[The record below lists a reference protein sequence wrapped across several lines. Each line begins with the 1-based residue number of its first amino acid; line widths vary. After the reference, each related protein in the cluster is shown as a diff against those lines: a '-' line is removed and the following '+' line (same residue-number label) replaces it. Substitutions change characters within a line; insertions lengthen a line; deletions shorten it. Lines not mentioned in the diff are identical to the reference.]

1 MLALRG
7 YGRLSA
13 YRSIKGC
20 SVHNSSALQM
30 ALALAFWLR
39 DSGAGGSKMRIVG
52 IVALSAA
59 LVGCAAS
66 RQEVATRLGDQYVG
80 QNVDALVIKFGP
92 PASTF
97 KMNSGDTSYIW
108 QLGNQT
114 NINTDRGSGI
124 ASTQFCKVS
133 VIAAKMGVVSQ
144 LNTEDSNAG
153 GGLGGALGMYG
164 SICANRL
171 GMERQS

>member
-1 MLALRG
+1 M
-7 YGRLSA
+7 
-13 YRSIKGC
+13 
-20 SVHNSSALQM
+20 
-30 ALALAFWLR
+30 
-39 DSGAGGSKMRIVG
+39 
-52 IVALSAA
+52 
-59 LVGCAAS
+59 
-66 RQEVATRLGDQYVG
+66 LGDQYVG
-80 QNVDALVIKFGP
+80 QNVDALVIKFG
-92 PASTF
+92 TF

-114 NINTDRGSGI
+114 NINSDRGSGI

-133 VIAAKMGVVSQ
+133 VIGSKTGIVSQ

-171 GMERQS
+171 GMERQSAPPTGGT

>member
-1 MLALRG
+1 MRNLAM
-7 YGRLSA
+7 
-13 YRSIKGC
+13 
-20 SVHNSSALQM
+20 M
-30 ALALAFWLR
+30 ALC
-39 DSGAGGSKMRIVG
+39 
-52 IVALSAA
+52 AA
-59 LVGCAAS
+59 LMGCAAS
-66 RQEVATRLGDQYVG
+66 LEEVATRLGAQYVG
-80 QNVDALVIKFGP
+80 QNVDALVVKFGP

-124 ASTQFCKVS
+124 ASTQYCKVS
-133 VIAAKMGVVSQ
+133 VIASKIGVVSQ

-153 GGLGGALGMYG
+153 AGLGSALGMYS

-171 GMERQS
+171 GMERQT

>member
-1 MLALRG
+1 VLWAWRFAPRWAAARHLG
-7 YGRLSA
+7 K
-13 YRSIKGC
+13 RS
-20 SVHNSSALQM
+20 
-30 ALALAFWLR
+30 LR
-39 DSGAGGSKMRIVG
+39 DLANSTSGKMSM
-52 IVALSAA
+52 L
-59 LVGCAAS
+59 
-66 RQEVATRLGDQYVG
+66 
-80 QNVDALVIKFGP
+80 LVIKFGP

-133 VIAAKMGVVSQ
+133 VVASKTGIISQ

-171 GMERQS
+171 GIERQS